1 MRQHGLVGGQG
12 TREKVKLMCITKGQE
27 FEGGRIER
35 ERGEERKSRTN

>member
-27 FEGGRIER
+27 SEGGRIER
-35 ERGEERKSRTN
+35 EERRGKVSRTN